1 MMSQRRAP
9 RSAQEHIFH
18 IHANTLSML
27 DGSMQANMS
36 SNSVTIAL
44 ELGDGSHVP
53 FELSSRMRRR
63 CFVLS
68 AIPPGAILRGVQFEP
83 FRAVMNYL
91 HSGECP
97 PIFTGLAE
105 GNASLLLFAQT
116 WVLAA
121 QLGLTGLQ
129 NDLMT
134 MMIGIHANIVDGRG
148 ADLDFQYTT
157 DESLLEA
164 FQYLRDQIGRNSHA
178 ENFLICFAGRTA
190 PSISELERNLDTT
203 KTDPAIRNEIL
214 TEARSFSP
222 DPIKNQPEVFFVN
235 DKRPP
240 SYPQLEMQ
248 PNKTALSNGRWT
260 SAHTTHPI
268 DVDDADRPQLT
279 KTFGEFGNGTQKHSS
294 KTPKHKYRVG
304 HLRSPDSTHTLLH
317 SSFSN
322 QPDEAC
328 DPGVRIHVGDPD
340 DPNLS
345 YPSQGVENPNGD
357 LSASTV
363 YHDGVLHSD
372 RPLSLPLPSVL
383 PPLSSPSPPSA
394 SLQCPRPPV
403 SPHTHLSSHRSFVG
417 SQDRGLK
424 APCVIQ
430 VYQYNNK
437 AHDNAYRIHNES
449 ENTVAAQVQGR
460 GKGGDRTVRAVANSG
475 RQSQKLIRQKKGKR
489 CRWFC
494 LLTCGSKHY

>member
-1 MMSQRRAP
+1 
-9 RSAQEHIFH
+9 
-18 IHANTLSML
+18 
-27 DGSMQANMS
+27 MS

-91 HSGECP
+91 DSGECP

-134 MMIGIHANIVDGRG
+134 MMIGIHANIVDGRV

-164 FQYLRDQIGRNSHA
+164 FQHLRDQIGRNSHA

-190 PSISELERNLDTT
+190 PSISELERNLDTA

-214 TEARSFSP
+214 AEARSFSP

-235 DKRPP
+235 DRRPP
-240 SYPQLEMQ
+240 SYPQLEIQ
-248 PNKTALSNGRWT
+248 PNKTGLGNGRWT

-268 DVDDADRPQLT
+268 DVNDADRPQLT

-294 KTPKHKYRVG
+294 KIPKHKYHVG

-345 YPSQGVENPNGD
+345 YPSHGVENHNGD

-363 YHDGVLHSD
+363 DHDGDLYHYHCH
-372 RPLSLPLPSVL
+372 RPYRRFPHHHHHRHPCNAHARL
-383 PPLSSPSPPSA
+383 
-394 SLQCPRPPV
+394 C
-403 SPHTHLSSHRSFVG
+403 PHTPTYHLTDPLLVPKIEDSRRRASSRST
-417 SQDRGLK
+417 SITTRRTTT
-424 APCVIQ
+424 
-430 VYQYNNK
+430 
-437 AHDNAYRIHNES
+437 RIAS
-449 ENTVAAQVQGR
+449 
-460 GKGGDRTVRAVANSG
+460 RTRAKV
-475 RQSQKLIRQKKGKR
+475 L
-489 CRWFC
+489 
-494 LLTCGSKHY
+494 